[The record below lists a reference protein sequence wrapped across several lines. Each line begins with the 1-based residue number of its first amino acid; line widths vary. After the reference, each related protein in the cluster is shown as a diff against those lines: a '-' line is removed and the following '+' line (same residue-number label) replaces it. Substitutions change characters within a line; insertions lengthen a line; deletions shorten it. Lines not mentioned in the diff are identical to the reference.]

1 METFSF
7 VRERRERLSSD
18 GHLLTLISG
27 DEMSGGEGGSLDG
40 RRPTRLLR
48 NCSNLRLR
56 GMGAVPPPP
65 TPDDATISV
74 CEPGWPEGTMHTVL
88 VRGIRDDESVWWA
101 EIWVLWWCCWW

>member
-1 METFSF
+1 MVETLSF
-7 VRERRERLSSD
+7 VRERRERLCSD

-27 DEMSGGEGGSLDG
+27 DEISGGDGGSLDG
-40 RRPTRLLR
+40 RRPTRFFR

-56 GMGAVPPPP
+56 GMGAVV
-65 TPDDATISV
+65 PDDATISV

-101 EIWVLWWCCWW
+101 ETCVLW